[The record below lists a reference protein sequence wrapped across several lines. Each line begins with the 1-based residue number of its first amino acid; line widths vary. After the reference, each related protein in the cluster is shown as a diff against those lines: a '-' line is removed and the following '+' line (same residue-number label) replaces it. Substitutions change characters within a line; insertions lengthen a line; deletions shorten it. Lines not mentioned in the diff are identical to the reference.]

1 MKPLKVG
8 VRFSLVI
15 VLLLVSYY
23 LGRPLYWEIQS
34 RMPELRLPSPYFSS
48 PASVPNSHPS
58 GTLEASQD
66 SREEKKQEEVKASD
80 QAFNVSTQDLDSGA
94 RAAASNKEVKNE
106 TLGQVSEQNNTGLL
120 ESSLHEAL
128 MRPVWEIPTAGS
140 ELPPR
145 KAFALRK
152 EIVEFRAKK
161 NVIVV
166 TFANHAF
173 MGFVLSWVKSL
184 TDKGVTNILVGAMDT
199 ELLEDLYW
207 RGVPVF
213 DMGSN
218 MKTFDVGWG
227 TLAFHKMGR
236 EKVILV
242 NAFLSL
248 GYELLMCDTDMVWIK
263 DPLPYLE
270 RYPAADVL
278 TSSDAVVNTR
288 TDDELEDWPRSP
300 SAYNIGIVHWR
311 PTEEAK
317 RMAAEWKALLLSDD
331 LIWDQNGFN
340 DLLKKRL
347 GPTVEADPRL
357 FYAYNGELK
366 LGILPVSIFCSGHTF
381 FIQRLYEQL
390 KLEPYAVHT
399 TFQYGGTE
407 GKRHRLREAKLFWD
421 EPGYYDE
428 PGGYLSYKPSL
439 PESLMTGGEHSVKT
453 HFALVNHQLIQVR
466 NALAVAAALNRT
478 LVMPEL
484 WCRFDRMWFG
494 HPGVLEGTLTPQ
506 PFLCPMDHIFEVNMM
521 LKDLNYEEFGEAI
534 RFREYSF
541 LDNPHLPSK
550 VKESNLTVELCE
562 NGTPGCGGE
571 KNNVSIPGSIRL
583 PGNAT
588 DTELK
593 EAFAP
598 YKDAKLIEL
607 SSILGVFSGF
617 SDKTTEER
625 FRRRVKTY
633 TGIWCCVQD
642 KDPGH
647 ICKEI
652 PLSLSNMDLRVIG
665 DAKAMNIATINK
677 IRQKISHEF
686 TRSPY

>member
-8 VRFSLVI
+8 VRLGLVI
-15 VLLLVSYY
+15 GLLLVSYY

-34 RMPELRLPSPYFSS
+34 RLPELRLPSQYFSS
-48 PASVPNSHPS
+48 PASVPKSSPS
-58 GTLEASQD
+58 GTIGTSED
-66 SREEKKQEEVKASD
+66 SSEEKKQEVKESN
-80 QAFNVSTQDLDSGA
+80 QLFNVSTTDSGEGA
-94 RAAASNKEVKNE
+94 PASVKEEKNG
-106 TLGQVSEQNNTGLL
+106 TLGQVSDQNSTVVS
-120 ESSLHEAL
+120 EASLHQAL
-128 MRPVWEIPTAGS
+128 MRPVWEVPAAGS
-140 ELPPR
+140 GLPPR
-145 KAFALRK
+145 EAFALRK

-173 MGFVLSWVKSL
+173 MGFALTWVKSL
-184 TDKGVTNILVGAMDT
+184 TDKGVTNLLVGAMDT

-227 TLAFHKMGR
+227 TPSFHQMGR

-242 NAFLSL
+242 NAFLSM
-248 GYELLMCDTDMVWIK
+248 GYELLMCDTDMVWLK

-288 TDDELEDWPRSP
+288 DDDKLEDWPRSP
-300 SAYNIGIVHWR
+300 AAYNIGIVHWR
-311 PTEEAK
+311 PTAQAK
-317 RMAAEWKALLLSDD
+317 LMAAEWKEQLVSDD

-340 DLLKKRL
+340 DLMKRKL
-347 GPTVEADPRL
+347 GPYVDGDTEV
-357 FYAYNGELK
+357 FYAYGGELK

-381 FIQRLYEQL
+381 FVQRLYEQL

-399 TFQYGGTE
+399 TFQYAGTE
-407 GKRHRLREAKLFWD
+407 GKRHRLREAKIFWD
-421 EPGYYDE
+421 EPSYYDE
-428 PGGYLSYKPSL
+428 PGGFLSYKPSL
-439 PESLMTGGEHSVKT
+439 PESLMTGGVHSVQT
-453 HFALVNHQLIQVR
+453 HFALVNHQLTQVR
-466 NALAVAAALNRT
+466 TALAVALALNRT

-494 HPGVLEGTLTPQ
+494 HPGILEGTLTRQ
-506 PFLCPMDHIFEVNMM
+506 PFLCPMDHVFEVNNM
-521 LKDLNYEEFGEAI
+521 LKNLSYEEFGEAI

-541 LDNPHLPSK
+541 LDNPRLPSE
-550 VKESNLTVELCE
+550 VKESYLKVEFCDKA
-562 NGTPGCGGE
+562 TPGCDSE
-571 KNNVSIPGSIRL
+571 NKNVSIPGSIIL

-598 YKDAKLIEL
+598 YTDSKLIEL

-617 SDKTTEER
+617 SDKTTEQR

-647 ICKEI
+647 IWYDIYWDEKPGWE
-652 PLSLSNMDLRVIG
+652 PHPPETQED
-665 DAKAMNIATINK
+665 DH
-677 IRQKISHEF
+677 QPF
-686 TRSPY
+686 